1 MYQQVT
7 SCPFPIYADPTKK
20 LYDELGMTKTLD
32 LGPRPEYQ
40 RRSTMLGM
48 LQSIGQSLKHIK
60 GGQAFQG
67 GGYQQVGG
75 EFLFEPVN
83 AATPVNSPAG
93 GLKEMGDV
101 GGILGDGLEHE
112 GGFEEKKVSWC
123 HRMRNTRDH
132 AEIPELREV
141 LGFEDEGIPGKDKK
155 RWSKAVG
162 ERKGTGTSSITNAKF
177 GTLSEERM
185 HGAKNERHSTSSENL
200 MGTPDVVCCEEK

>member
-1 MYQQVT
+1 MYQEVT

-20 LYDELGMTKTLD
+20 LYDELGMMRTLD

-40 RRSTMLGM
+40 RRSTVLGM
-48 LQSIGQSLKHIK
+48 LQSIGQGLKHIK

-83 AATPVNSPAG
+83 AATPISSPAFATPENNRIG
-93 GLKEMGDV
+93 EN
-101 GGILGDGLEHE
+101 GGILGNGLGYEH
-112 GGFEEKKVSWC
+112 GFEEKKVTWC

-141 LGFEDEGIPGKDKK
+141 LGFEDEGVPGKDKK
-155 RWSKAVG
+155 RWSKALG
-162 ERKGTGTSSITNAKF
+162 ERKGTGISSVSSNRLR
-177 GTLSEERM
+177 GVSEE
-185 HGAKNERHSTSSENL
+185 GTNGLSSQRHSQSSEKL
-200 MGTPDVVCCEEK
+200 MDSTNMSRP